1 MGESVDKAPTGAI
14 DPAPSMLEFR
24 ISQDDD
30 GLRLDKFLK
39 RTLSNVPTSH
49 LFKMIRVKKVRV
61 NGKRCKPEQHLVK
74 DDVISIRGDEQQLR
88 VERERTAA
96 PAPKVDLNDLK
107 ILLEDEWIIVIDKP
121 SGMAVHT
128 GSGITGGTVVD
139 LVRAYLGTKA
149 TRNGFTAS
157 PAHRIDRETSGV
169 LIVAKRRP
177 SMVHFTDV
185 FTKHTAKKQYLVL
198 VKGKL
203 PKPSGLIDVPL
214 AEHQQTAE
222 SRARRGVNMQEART
236 RYQVLSQTSQV
247 AFVSC
252 TIETGRTH
260 QIRRHFAAIG
270 HPVVGDSKHGDFPF
284 NRDAK
289 ARWGLDRL
297 FLHSTKLE
305 FPHPETKERTLI
317 AAPLPNELAEVLKR
331 AGVVIPASVDVAG
344 ASAVGHAAK
353 APRVPVEP
361 EHDSDDDDDSD
372 ETEG

>member
-1 MGESVDKAPTGAI
+1 
-14 DPAPSMLEFR
+14 MLEFR
-24 ISQDDD
+24 ISQDDA
-30 GLRLDKFLK
+30 GLRLDKFLR
-39 RTLSNVPTSH
+39 RTLPSVPTSH

-61 NGKRCKPEQHLVK
+61 NGKRSKPEQHLAA
-74 DDVISIRGDEQQLR
+74 DDVVTIRGDEKALR
-88 VERERTAA
+88 TERERT
-96 PAPKVDLNDLK
+96 PPPPPKVDLAQLDV
-107 ILLEDEWIIVIDKP
+107 LLEDEWILVLDKP

-139 LVRAYLGTKA
+139 LVRAYLGPKA

-169 LIVAKRRP
+169 LVVAKRRP
-177 SMVHFTDV
+177 AMVHFTEV
-185 FTKHTAKKQYLVL
+185 FTKHHAKKQYLVL

-203 PKPSGLIDVPL
+203 PKPAGLIDVPL

-236 RYQVLSQTSQV
+236 RYQVLAQTSQV

-270 HPVVGDSKHGDFPF
+270 HPVAGDPKHGDFAF

-297 FLHSTKLE
+297 FLHSTRLE
-305 FPHPETKERTLI
+305 FPHPESRERTLV
-317 AAPLPNELAEVLKR
+317 AAPLPDELAEVLKR
-331 AGVVIPASVDVAG
+331 AGVALPATVQVAKPR
-344 ASAVGHAAK
+344 APGHAGRG
-353 APRVPVEP
+353 PRVGEDASQQPDGE
-361 EHDSDDDDDSD
+361 EAS
-372 ETEG
+372 